1 MPQQLTTNT
10 KPDLSEKATTLLNH
24 LKDEVTANNGEMY
37 IKGKFISD
45 DVGLSAKE
53 IGALML
59 QLKEAD
65 TDITIEEWSY
75 TSATTWRVTTE

>member
-1 MPQQLTTNT
+1 MPQQLVATQT
-10 KPDLSEKATTLLNH
+10 PDLSEKATTLLNY
-24 LKDEVTANNGEMY
+24 LKQEVVQNGGEMY

-59 QLKEAD
+59 QLKDSD
-65 TDITIEEWSY
+65 TDLTIEEWSY
-75 TSATTWRVTTE
+75 TGATTWRITS